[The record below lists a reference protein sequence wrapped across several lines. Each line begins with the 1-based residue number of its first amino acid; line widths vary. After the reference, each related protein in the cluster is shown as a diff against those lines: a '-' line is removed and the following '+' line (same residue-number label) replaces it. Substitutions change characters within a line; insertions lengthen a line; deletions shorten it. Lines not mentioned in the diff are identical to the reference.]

1 MAIKSVSAFPEF
13 RPEIFKMVDW
23 TSERIKALGGTVELA
38 DVGSQTLHDG
48 RTVKLP
54 DVILATLGNVS
65 GLILITF
72 IFKFMESN
80 IRIIEKS
87 LSVIILSSLLPVKD
101 NSIKVMKSYFNK
113 F

>member
-72 IFKFMESN
+72 IFKFMKSN
-80 IRIIEKS
+80 NRKIIIRY
-87 LSVIILSSLLPVKD
+87 L
-101 NSIKVMKSYFNK
+101 
-113 F
+113 